1 MKIFCPD
8 CKASYDVDLPD
19 LTEEGSQVECAE
31 CQHSFL
37 VTPET
42 RPVGFSDSALPDSP
56 EGEDHALKSPAED
69 NLDDMLDQLIDE
81 ENEKNDVFLRK
92 PAC

>member
-8 CKASYDVDLPD
+8 CQASYDVDLPN

-37 VTPET
+37 VRPEIS
-42 RPVGFSDSALPDSP
+42 PVGSSDSALPDSP
-56 EGEDHALKSPAED
+56 EGDDHALESPAED

-81 ENEKNDVFLRK
+81 EHEKNV
-92 PAC
+92 